1 MATQAN
7 LWQVTFLM
15 CSFIKAHRQERAVP
29 GTGNGLWRGHGGRG
43 AFGHNG
49 SRRSE
54 EDEGWGW
61 QARVTSEEQT
71 DLGQEEQVPK
81 PWVWPWPWHW
91 VNYKRREWASI
102 EVAEWRKAK
111 GSAQELPASQ
121 LAANPDWLIKRRLKM
136 DGRGLLLACFPSR
149 QGPGQSRNSGGTE
162 LRSTISDEGIGIRT
176 MKRVPN
182 IPARIWVYDRKT
194 L

>member
-1 MATQAN
+1 
-7 LWQVTFLM
+7 M

-43 AFGHNG
+43 ALGHNG
-49 SRRSE
+49 SRSE

-71 DLGQEEQVPK
+71 DLGQEQQVPK
-81 PWVWPWPWHW
+81 PWVWSWPWPWHW

-136 DGRGLLLACFPSR
+136 DRWGLLLACLPAS
-149 QGPGQSRNSGGTE
+149 QSA
-162 LRSTISDEGIGIRT
+162 
-176 MKRVPN
+176 RVPDRAKTQVERN
-182 IPARIWVYDRKT
+182 WDLQFQMKGLEFVLWKGYQIFSVEFGSMIRKT